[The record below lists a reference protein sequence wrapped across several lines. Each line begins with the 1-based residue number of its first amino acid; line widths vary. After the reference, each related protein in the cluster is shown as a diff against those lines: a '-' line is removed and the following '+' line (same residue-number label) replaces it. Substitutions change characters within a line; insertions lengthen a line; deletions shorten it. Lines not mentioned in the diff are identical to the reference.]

1 MMDRNGNQ
9 SRKKTKATEQVAVRD
24 RFDSAGGEDDYIK
37 RVGSSLVHYL
47 FTASKTIQLHHLN
60 NEAVQRTLRDLIDVI
75 RNIIQREGQA
85 RLRVTTE
92 YLYVN
97 DSRVPMDTQTAGTY
111 IYLIDEISRRG
122 TESIEFHEN
131 VQLGEIGVFLQ
142 IFFQLDES
150 EGVFDDLQAAM
161 LEMSIQNI
169 DVCPWIDRE
178 RNLTD
183 TLFDQKNVRK
193 RSREVFYRTVHMM
206 SEILQAI
213 ENKHVIQVK
222 KAKRLTQQM
231 TDIIQTDESILLGL
245 ASIKDFDE
253 YTYAHSVNVCIL
265 SMLIG
270 DRLLLEKKDIPRL
283 GVAALFHD
291 IGKVHIPT
299 AIVSSDAALADSDW
313 ELMKYHTFFGAIEL
327 ARVKALN
334 EMTDAMFA
342 ALQHHV
348 HYDMNG
354 YPLKPNGWN
363 LRLFTRIVTIAD
375 YYDAMTSSRTYRK
388 IPVTPDR
395 ALRFILEKSG
405 RIFDPVVVKAFI
417 RAMGIYPVGSIVE
430 LDTGDIGVVV
440 KQNQECRCLHR
451 PTVQLVS
458 SSGGEGEV
466 VDLAERSTGQNRYRR
481 TVARTIHDRESGINK
496 HSIFA
501 TE

>member
-1 MMDRNGNQ
+1 MSRNRNQ
-9 SRKKTKATEQVAVRD
+9 RGKNAEAAGQVAVPE
-24 RFDSAGGEDDYIK
+24 RFDMPDGEDGYIK
-37 RVGSSLVHYL
+37 RMGSAFVHHL
-47 FTASKTIQLHHLN
+47 FTASKTIQLHQLN
-60 NEAVQRTLRDLIDVI
+60 NEAVQRTLRDLIEVI
-75 RNIIQREGQA
+75 RNIIRREGQA
-85 RLRVTTE
+85 RLRITSE

-97 DSRVPMDTQTAGTY
+97 DTRVPMDTQTAGPY
-111 IYLIDEISRRG
+111 LYLIDEISRRG
-122 TESIEFHEN
+122 TESIEFHES
-131 VQLGEIGVFLQ
+131 VDLKEMGVFLQ
-142 IFFQLDES
+142 VFFQLDEND
-150 EGVFDDLQAAM
+150 GAFDDLQAAM

-169 DVCPWIDRE
+169 DVYPWIDRE
-178 RNLTD
+178 RTLTD
-183 TLFDQKNVRK
+183 TLFDQKNIRK
-193 RSREVFYRTVHMM
+193 RSKEVFYRTVQMM

-213 ENKHVIQVK
+213 ENKHVLQVK

-270 DRLLLEKKDIPRL
+270 DRLQLEKKDIPRL
-283 GVAALFHD
+283 GIAALFHD

-299 AIVSSDAALADSDW
+299 AIVSSDKALSDSDW

-334 EMTDAMFA
+334 EIADALFA

-354 YPLKPNGWN
+354 YPLKANGWN

-405 RIFDPVVVKAFI
+405 RLFDPIVVKAFI
-417 RAMGIYPVGSIVE
+417 RAMGVYPVGTVVE
-430 LDTGDIGVVV
+430 LDTREMGVVV
-440 KQNQECRCLHR
+440 KQNQECRSLHR

-458 SSGGEGEV
+458 SSDSEGEI
-466 VDLAERSTGQNRYRR
+466 VDLTERSTGEYRYRR
-481 TVARTIHDRESGINK
+481 TVVRAIHDRDSGINK
-496 HSIFA
+496 RPIFDA
-501 TE
+501 E